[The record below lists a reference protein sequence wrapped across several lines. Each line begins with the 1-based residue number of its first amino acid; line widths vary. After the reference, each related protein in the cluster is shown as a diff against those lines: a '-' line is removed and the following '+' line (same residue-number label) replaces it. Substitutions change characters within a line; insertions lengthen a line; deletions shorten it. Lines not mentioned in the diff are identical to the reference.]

1 MFEDHFASWNT
12 LITCLRQQTR
22 HQTPPTTSANHTEVT
37 CPMTASRELSGSN
50 DQEMA
55 EQQTQ
60 PGLSQEEQEAHDLET
75 KGYCITNWKQLC
87 STAEAAKAKRKAYKA
102 AKAKRKAYKAERQ
115 QKAKQRNAFHK
126 RNDNDK
132 DRIIQAKSFEIQDL
146 CARLNGINQKH
157 QLEIERITKFRDTE
171 IRNLRELVRDKN
183 ELIEEYGCVDKAVIK
198 IEHTAELESRDQMQA
213 MLLVDLRELC
223 QVYDEEVEV
232 MKETIDR
239 QGKCA
244 PVPTSLISG
253 LLTLLFQ
260 LFLPT
265 TPPSTSK
272 AP

>member
-1 MFEDHFASWNT
+1 MNDN
-12 LITCLRQQTR
+12 
-22 HQTPPTTSANHTEVT
+22 
-37 CPMTASRELSGSN
+37 RELSGSD

-55 EQQTQ
+55 EQQAQ
-60 PGLSQEEQEAHDLET
+60 PSLSQEEQEAHDLET

-87 STAEAAKAKRKAYKA
+87 STAEA

-157 QLEIERITKFRDTE
+157 QLEIERTTKCRDTE
-171 IRNLRELVRDKN
+171 FRNLRELVRNKN
-183 ELIEEYGCVDKAVIK
+183 ELIEEYGCVEKAVMQR
-198 IEHTAELESRDQMQA
+198 EHTAELESRDQMQA

-223 QVYDEEVEV
+223 QVYDEEVE
-232 MKETIDR
+232 MMEETIDR

-244 PVPTSLISG
+244 PLPASLIPE
-253 LLTLLFQ
+253 F
-260 LFLPT
+260 
-265 TPPSTSK
+265 
-272 AP
+272 AY